1 MIYTTVGIKNNKMDE
16 LDGIQDEF
24 EYILNRKPR
33 IFKESAK
40 EEFIKKNQV
49 NFVAGLLDETLP
61 LVRQLRGMR
70 GVDFGLPRAL
80 RDVIDADGELLDGG
94 GGRGNSIRS
103 LLGGLIDMFHL
114 PGQA

>member
-40 EEFIKKNQV
+40 EEFNIKPN
-49 NFVAGLLDETLP
+49 L
-61 LVRQLRGMR
+61 
-70 GVDFGLPRAL
+70 
-80 RDVIDADGELLDGG
+80 
-94 GGRGNSIRS
+94 
-103 LLGGLIDMFHL
+103 
-114 PGQA
+114 